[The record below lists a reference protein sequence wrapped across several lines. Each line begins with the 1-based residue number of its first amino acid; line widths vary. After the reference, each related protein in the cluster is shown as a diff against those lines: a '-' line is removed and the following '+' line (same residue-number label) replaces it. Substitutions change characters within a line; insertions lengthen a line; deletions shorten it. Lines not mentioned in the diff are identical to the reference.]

1 MLFKKLIR
9 TIGVYKAQFIS
20 MIIMIA
26 LGTAIFVGFNMEW
39 YAIEYNTDKYFEQT
53 GYADFRII
61 NETGRFSAEDAEK
74 IKTIDGVKEVSRFVS
89 VNASVDNDDPNA
101 AKKTLAL
108 TVTENTNVSFF
119 TLISGEEYDPESADG
134 IWLSDKYAAVNDVKI
149 GDKLNVTY
157 AKFKLEGVVK
167 GLVKSSEYLVCV
179 EDESELMPKYE
190 KHGFAYISPV
200 MFSAAVKDGT
210 HGIFTDFYPEIN
222 VIGDGELKTFK
233 KAVEEKLG
241 KTLLVLSK
249 DESSSYVLS
258 QGEADEGKTMGTIF
272 SVLFMVI
279 AILTMVTT
287 MHRLTAKEKTQ
298 IGILKAL
305 GFKDKRITRH
315 YTSYAFAVGVLG
327 CALGILLGI
336 GICAIIMN
344 PNGTMGTYFDM
355 PKWEL
360 IVPWFC
366 YAVIAAVIVF
376 LTFIGF
382 LSVKKMLKGT
392 AADALRPYAP
402 KKMKKLALEKTKLWD
417 KMSFGARWN
426 MRDIMRHKS
435 RTLMSLIGIVGCTII
450 VVGSVG
456 MRDTMK
462 GFIDSYYNTAM
473 NYVSKINVA
482 DDAAE
487 NSVKYL
493 TLNYNGDYSGSVAV
507 EYEEKAYSLE
517 IYSVDHDMVKF
528 MSDKGFDTFELSD
541 DGAYVCRRIA
551 DKYKLKKGDEIT
563 LRPYGKSNDEAYTF
577 KINGII
583 RSQSESVVITA
594 RYAEKM
600 NVDYSVTAIYTN
612 TPASTI
618 DNDKKLAADDES
630 PYDEIKTV
638 QEKEELIKTFDTFL
652 EIMNEMIILLVA
664 VGVALGIVVLYNL
677 GTMSYAERYREM
689 ATLKVVGFRD
699 KKIGELLIEQNLWI
713 TVVGLVVGLPLGIF
727 TLDYLIKALASEYEM
742 NIMLG
747 PLTFISGIVITLG
760 VSLVVGF
767 MIARKNK
774 KINMVESLKA
784 E

>member
-39 YAIEYNTDKYFEQT
+39 YAIEYNTEKYFEET

-61 NETGRFSAEDAEK
+61 NETGRFTEEEAEK

-89 VNASVDNDDPNA
+89 VNAAVYNPDPKA
-101 AKKTLAL
+101 AKKTLAI
-108 TVTENTNVSFF
+108 TVTENTEVSFF
-119 TLISGEEYDPESADG
+119 TLISGEKYDPESVDG
-134 IWLSDKYAAVNDVKI
+134 IWLSDKYAETNGVKI
-149 GDKLNVTY
+149 GDKIGFSY
-157 AKFKLEGVVK
+157 AKFKMEGVVK

-179 EDESELMPKYE
+179 EDESELMPEYE

-210 HGIFTDFYPEIN
+210 HGIFTEFYPEIN
-222 VIGDGELKTFK
+222 VIGEGELKTFK

-249 DESSSYVLS
+249 EESSSYILA

-272 SVLFMVI
+272 PVLFMVI
-279 AILTMVTT
+279 AVLTMVTT

-298 IGILKAL
+298 IGVLKAL

-327 CALGILLGI
+327 SALGILLGI

-344 PNGTMGTYFDM
+344 PNGAMGTYFDM

-360 IVPWFC
+360 VVPWFC
-366 YAVIAAVIVF
+366 YVVVAAIIVF

-402 KKMKKLALEKTKLWD
+402 KKMKKLAIEKTGLWE

-435 RTLMSLIGIVGCTII
+435 RTLMSLIGIVGCMVI

-456 MRDTMK
+456 MRDTMN

-473 NYVSKINVA
+473 NYVSKINVT
-482 DDAAE
+482 DDAEE
-487 NSVKYL
+487 NSIKFL
-493 TLNYNGDYSGSVAV
+493 TINYDGDYSGSVAV
-507 EYEEKAYSLE
+507 EFNEKAYSLE
-517 IYSVDHDMVKF
+517 IYSVEHDMVKF
-528 MSDKGFDTFELSD
+528 MPDKGFDPIKLSD

-551 DKYKLKKGDEIT
+551 DKYNLKQGDEIT
-563 LRPYGKSNDEAYTF
+563 LRPYGESRDEAYTF
-577 KINGII
+577 RINGII

-594 RYAEKM
+594 KYAEKM
-600 NVDYSVTAIYTN
+600 NVDYYVTAIYTD
-612 TPASTI
+612 TSSDVI
-618 DNDKKLAADDES
+618 DNDKTAANGEA
-630 PYDEIKTV
+630 PYDVIKTV
-638 QEKEELIKTFDTFL
+638 QDKEELIKTFDKFL
-652 EIMNEMIILLVA
+652 EIMNMMIILLVA

-699 KKIGELLIEQNLWI
+699 KKIGRLLIEQNLWV
-713 TVVGLVVGLPLGIF
+713 TVFGMVVGLPLGIF
-727 TLDYLIKALASEYEM
+727 TLDYLIKALAPEYEM
-742 NIMLG
+742 SLMLG

-760 VSLVVGF
+760 VSLLVGF

>member
-39 YAIEYNTDKYFEQT
+39 YAIEYNTGKYFEQT

-61 NETGRFSAEDAEK
+61 NETGRFTEEEAEK

-89 VNASVDNDDPNA
+89 VNAAVYNPDPKA
-101 AKKTLAL
+101 AKKTLAI
-108 TVTENTNVSFF
+108 TVTENTEVSFF
-119 TLISGEEYDPESADG
+119 TLISGEKYDPESVDG
-134 IWLSDKYAAVNDVKI
+134 IWLSDKYAETNGVKI
-149 GDKLNVTY
+149 GDKIGFSY
-157 AKFKLEGVVK
+157 AKFKMEGIVR

-210 HGIFTDFYPEIN
+210 HGIFTEFYPEIN
-222 VIGDGELKTFK
+222 VIGEGELKTFK

-249 DESSSYVLS
+249 EESSSYILA

-272 SVLFMVI
+272 PVLFMVI
-279 AILTMVTT
+279 AVLTMVTT

-327 CALGILLGI
+327 SALGIFLGI

-360 IVPWFC
+360 VVPWFC
-366 YAVIAAVIVF
+366 YVVVAAIIVF

-392 AADALRPYAP
+392 AADALIPYAP
-402 KKMKKLALEKTKLWD
+402 KKMKKLAIEKTGLWE

-435 RTLMSLIGIVGCTII
+435 RTLMSLIGIVGCMVI

-473 NYVSKINVA
+473 NYVSKINVT
-482 DDAAE
+482 DDAEE
-487 NSVKYL
+487 NSIKFL
-493 TLNYNGDYSGSVAV
+493 TINYDGDYSGSVAV
-507 EYEEKAYSLE
+507 EFNEKAYSLE
-517 IYSVDHDMVKF
+517 IYSVEHDMVKF
-528 MSDKGFDTFELSD
+528 MPDKGFDPIELSD

-551 DKYKLKKGDEIT
+551 DKYNLKQGDEIT
-563 LRPYGKSNDEAYTF
+563 LRPYGESRDETYTF
-577 KINGII
+577 RINGII

-594 RYAEKM
+594 KYAEKM

-612 TPASTI
+612 TSSAVI
-618 DNDKKLAADDES
+618 DNDKTAANGEA
-630 PYDEIKTV
+630 PYDVIKTV
-638 QEKEELIKTFDTFL
+638 QDKEELIKTFDKFL
-652 EIMNEMIILLVA
+652 EIMNMMIILLVA

-699 KKIGELLIEQNLWI
+699 KKIGRLLIEQNLWV
-713 TVVGLVVGLPLGIF
+713 TVFGMVVGLPLGIF

-742 NIMLG
+742 NLVLG

-760 VSLVVGF
+760 VSLLVGF

>member
-39 YAIEYNTDKYFEQT
+39 YAIEYNTEKYFEET

-61 NETGRFSAEDAEK
+61 NETGRFTEEEAEK

-89 VNASVDNDDPNA
+89 VNAAVYNPDPKA
-101 AKKTLAL
+101 AKKTLAI
-108 TVTENTNVSFF
+108 TVTENTKVSFF
-119 TLISGEEYDPESADG
+119 TLISGEKYDPESVDG
-134 IWLSDKYAAVNDVKI
+134 IWLSDKYAEMNGVKI
-149 GDKLNVTY
+149 GDKIGFSY
-157 AKFKLEGVVK
+157 AKFKMEGVVK

-179 EDESELMPKYE
+179 EDESELMPEYE

-210 HGIFTDFYPEIN
+210 HGIFTEFYPEIN
-222 VIGDGELKTFK
+222 VIGEGELKTFK

-249 DESSSYVLS
+249 EESSSYILA

-272 SVLFMVI
+272 PVLFMVI
-279 AILTMVTT
+279 AVLTMVTT

-327 CALGILLGI
+327 SALGILLGI

-360 IVPWFC
+360 VVPWFC
-366 YAVIAAVIVF
+366 YVVVAAIIVF

-402 KKMKKLALEKTKLWD
+402 KKMKKLAIEKTGLWE

-435 RTLMSLIGIVGCTII
+435 RTLMSLIGIVGCMVI

-456 MRDTMK
+456 MRDTMN

-473 NYVSKINVA
+473 NYVSKINVT
-482 DDAAE
+482 DDAEE
-487 NSVKYL
+487 NSIKFL
-493 TLNYNGDYSGSVAV
+493 TINYDGDYSGSVAV
-507 EYEEKAYSLE
+507 EFNEKAYSLE
-517 IYSVDHDMVKF
+517 IYSVEHDMVKF
-528 MSDKGFDTFELSD
+528 MPDKGFDPIKLSD

-551 DKYKLKKGDEIT
+551 DKYNLKQGDEIT
-563 LRPYGKSNDEAYTF
+563 LRPYGESRDEAYTF
-577 KINGII
+577 RINGII

-594 RYAEKM
+594 KYAEKM

-612 TPASTI
+612 TSSDVI
-618 DNDKKLAADDES
+618 DNDKTAANGEA
-630 PYDEIKTV
+630 PYDVIKTV
-638 QEKEELIKTFDTFL
+638 QDKEELIKTFDMFL
-652 EIMNEMIILLVA
+652 EIMNMMVILLVA

-699 KKIGELLIEQNLWI
+699 KKIGRLLIEQNLWV
-713 TVVGLVVGLPLGIF
+713 TVFGMVVGLPLGIF

-742 NIMLG
+742 NLVLG

-760 VSLVVGF
+760 VSLLVGF

>member
-39 YAIEYNTDKYFEQT
+39 YAIEYNTEKYFEET

-61 NETGRFSAEDAEK
+61 NETGRFTEEEAEK

-89 VNASVDNDDPNA
+89 VNAAVYNPDPKA
-101 AKKTLAL
+101 AKKTLAI
-108 TVTENTNVSFF
+108 TVTENTEVSFF
-119 TLISGEEYDPESADG
+119 TLISGEKYDPESVDG
-134 IWLSDKYAAVNDVKI
+134 IWLSDKYAETNGVKI
-149 GDKLNVTY
+149 GDKIGFSY
-157 AKFKLEGVVK
+157 AKFKMEGVVK

-210 HGIFTDFYPEIN
+210 HGIFTEFYPEIN
-222 VIGDGELKTFK
+222 VIGEGELKTFK

-249 DESSSYVLS
+249 EESSSYIFA

-272 SVLFMVI
+272 PVLFMVI
-279 AILTMVTT
+279 AVLTMVTT

-298 IGILKAL
+298 IGVLKAL

-327 CALGILLGI
+327 SALGILLGI

-360 IVPWFC
+360 VVPWFC
-366 YAVIAAVIVF
+366 YVVVAAIIVF

-402 KKMKKLALEKTKLWD
+402 KKMKKLAIEKTGLWE

-435 RTLMSLIGIVGCTII
+435 RTLMSLIGIVGCMVI

-473 NYVSKINVA
+473 NYVSKINVT
-482 DDAAE
+482 DDAEE
-487 NSVKYL
+487 NSIKFL
-493 TLNYNGDYSGSVAV
+493 TINYDGDYSGSVAV
-507 EYEEKAYSLE
+507 EFNEKAYSLE
-517 IYSVDHDMVKF
+517 IYSVEHDMVKF
-528 MSDKGFDTFELSD
+528 MPDKGFDPIKLSD

-551 DKYKLKKGDEIT
+551 DKYNLKQGDEIT
-563 LRPYGKSNDEAYTF
+563 LRPYGESRDEAYTF
-577 KINGII
+577 RINGII

-594 RYAEKM
+594 KYAEKM
-600 NVDYSVTAIYTN
+600 NVDYYVTAIYTN
-612 TPASTI
+612 TSSDVI
-618 DNDKKLAADDES
+618 DNDKTAANGEA
-630 PYDEIKTV
+630 PYDVIKTV
-638 QEKEELIKTFDTFL
+638 QDKEELIKTFDKFL
-652 EIMNEMIILLVA
+652 EIMNMMVILLVA

-699 KKIGELLIEQNLWI
+699 KKIGRLLIEQNLWV
-713 TVVGLVVGLPLGIF
+713 TVFGMVVGLPLGIF
-727 TLDYLIKALASEYEM
+727 TLDYLIKALAPEYEM
-742 NIMLG
+742 SLMLG

-760 VSLVVGF
+760 VSLLVGF

>member
-39 YAIEYNTDKYFEQT
+39 YAIEYNTEKYFEET

-61 NETGRFSAEDAEK
+61 NETGRFTEEEAEK

-89 VNASVDNDDPNA
+89 VNAAVYNPDPKA
-101 AKKTLAL
+101 AKKTLEI
-108 TVTENTNVSFF
+108 TVTENTKVSFF
-119 TLISGEEYDPESADG
+119 TLISGEKYDPESVDG
-134 IWLSDKYAAVNDVKI
+134 IWLSDKYAETNGVKI
-149 GDKLNVTY
+149 GDKIGFSY
-157 AKFKLEGVVK
+157 AKFKMEGVVK

-179 EDESELMPKYE
+179 EDESELMPEYE

-210 HGIFTDFYPEIN
+210 HGIFTEFYPEIN
-222 VIGDGELKTFK
+222 VIGEGELKTFK

-249 DESSSYVLS
+249 EESSSYILA

-272 SVLFMVI
+272 PVLFMVI
-279 AILTMVTT
+279 AVLTMVTT

-327 CALGILLGI
+327 SALGILLGI

-360 IVPWFC
+360 VVPWFC
-366 YAVIAAVIVF
+366 YVVVAAIIVF

-402 KKMKKLALEKTKLWD
+402 KKMKKLAIEKTGLWE

-435 RTLMSLIGIVGCTII
+435 RTLMSLIGIVGCMVI

-456 MRDTMK
+456 MRDTMN

-473 NYVSKINVA
+473 NYVSKINVT
-482 DDAAE
+482 DDAEE
-487 NSVKYL
+487 NSIKFL
-493 TLNYNGDYSGSVAV
+493 TINYDGDYSGSVAV
-507 EYEEKAYSLE
+507 EFNEKAYSLE
-517 IYSVDHDMVKF
+517 IYSVEHDMVKF
-528 MSDKGFDTFELSD
+528 MPDKGFEPIKLSD

-551 DKYKLKKGDEIT
+551 DKYNLKQGDEIT
-563 LRPYGKSNDEAYTF
+563 LRPYGESRDEAYTF
-577 KINGII
+577 RINGII

-594 RYAEKM
+594 KYAEKM
-600 NVDYSVTAIYTN
+600 NVDYYVTAIYTN
-612 TPASTI
+612 TSSDVI
-618 DNDKKLAADDES
+618 DNDKTAANGEA
-630 PYDEIKTV
+630 PYDVIKTV
-638 QEKEELIKTFDTFL
+638 QDKEELIKTFDKFL
-652 EIMNEMIILLVA
+652 EIMNMMIILLVA

-699 KKIGELLIEQNLWI
+699 KKIGRLLIEQNLWV
-713 TVVGLVVGLPLGIF
+713 TVFGMVVGLPLGIF

-742 NIMLG
+742 NLVLG

-760 VSLVVGF
+760 VSLLVGF

>member
-39 YAIEYNTDKYFEQT
+39 YAIEYNTEKYFEET

-61 NETGRFSAEDAEK
+61 NETGRFTEEEAEK

-89 VNASVDNDDPNA
+89 VNAAVYNPDPKA
-101 AKKTLAL
+101 AKKTLAI
-108 TVTENTNVSFF
+108 TVTENTKVSFF
-119 TLISGEEYDPESADG
+119 TLISGEKYDSESVDG
-134 IWLSDKYAAVNDVKI
+134 IWLSDKYAEMNGVKI
-149 GDKLNVTY
+149 GDKIGFSY
-157 AKFKLEGVVK
+157 AKFKMEGVVK

-179 EDESELMPKYE
+179 EDESELMPEYE

-210 HGIFTDFYPEIN
+210 HGIFTEFYPEIN
-222 VIGDGELKTFK
+222 VIGEGELKTFK

-249 DESSSYVLS
+249 EESSSYILA

-272 SVLFMVI
+272 PVLFMVI
-279 AILTMVTT
+279 AVLTMVTT

-298 IGILKAL
+298 IGVLKAL

-327 CALGILLGI
+327 NALGILLGI

-360 IVPWFC
+360 VVPWFC
-366 YAVIAAVIVF
+366 YVVVAAIIVF

-402 KKMKKLALEKTKLWD
+402 KKMKKLAIEKTGLWE

-435 RTLMSLIGIVGCTII
+435 RTLMSLIGIVGCMVI

-456 MRDTMK
+456 MRDTMN

-473 NYVSKINVA
+473 NYVSKINVT
-482 DDAAE
+482 DDAEE
-487 NSVKYL
+487 NSIKFL
-493 TLNYNGDYSGSVAV
+493 TINYDGDYSGSVAV
-507 EYEEKAYSLE
+507 EFNEKAYSLE
-517 IYSVDHDMVKF
+517 IYSVEHDMVKF
-528 MSDKGFDTFELSD
+528 MPDKGFDPIKLSD

-551 DKYKLKKGDEIT
+551 DKYNLKQGDEIT
-563 LRPYGKSNDEAYTF
+563 LRPYGESRDEAYTF
-577 KINGII
+577 RINGII

-594 RYAEKM
+594 KYAEKM
-600 NVDYSVTAIYTN
+600 HVDYYVTAIYTN
-612 TPASTI
+612 TSSDVI
-618 DNDKKLAADDES
+618 DNDKTAANGEA
-630 PYDEIKTV
+630 PYDVIKTV
-638 QEKEELIKTFDTFL
+638 QDKEELIKTFDKFL
-652 EIMNEMIILLVA
+652 EIMNMMIILLVA

-699 KKIGELLIEQNLWI
+699 KKIGRLLIEQNLWV
-713 TVVGLVVGLPLGIF
+713 TVFGMVVGLPLGIF
-727 TLDYLIKALASEYEM
+727 TLDYLIKALAPEYEM
-742 NIMLG
+742 SLMLG

-760 VSLVVGF
+760 VSLLVGF

>member
-39 YAIEYNTDKYFEQT
+39 YAIEYNTEKYFEET

-61 NETGRFSAEDAEK
+61 NETGRFTKEEAEK

-89 VNASVDNDDPNA
+89 VNAAVYNPDPKA
-101 AKKTLAL
+101 AKKTLAI
-108 TVTENTNVSFF
+108 TVTENTEVSFF
-119 TLISGEEYDPESADG
+119 TLISGEKYDPESVDG
-134 IWLSDKYAAVNDVKI
+134 IWLSDKYAETNGVKI
-149 GDKLNVTY
+149 GDKIGFSY
-157 AKFKLEGVVK
+157 AKFKMEGVVK

-210 HGIFTDFYPEIN
+210 HGIFTEFYPEIN
-222 VIGDGELKTFK
+222 VIGEGELKTFK

-249 DESSSYVLS
+249 EESSSYILA

-272 SVLFMVI
+272 PVLFMVI
-279 AILTMVTT
+279 AVLTMVTT

-327 CALGILLGI
+327 SALGILLGI

-360 IVPWFC
+360 VVPWFC
-366 YAVIAAVIVF
+366 YVVVAAIIVF

-402 KKMKKLALEKTKLWD
+402 KKMKKLAIEKTGLWE

-435 RTLMSLIGIVGCTII
+435 RTLMSLIGIVGCMVI

-456 MRDTMK
+456 MRDTMN

-473 NYVSKINVA
+473 NYVSKINVT
-482 DDAAE
+482 DDAEE
-487 NSVKYL
+487 NSIKFL
-493 TLNYNGDYSGSVAV
+493 TINYDGDYSGSIAV
-507 EYEEKAYSLE
+507 EFNEKAYSLE
-517 IYSVDHDMVKF
+517 IYSVEHDMVKF
-528 MSDKGFDTFELSD
+528 MPDKGFDPIKLSD

-551 DKYKLKKGDEIT
+551 DKYNLKQGDEIT
-563 LRPYGKSNDEAYTF
+563 LRPYGESRDEAYTF
-577 KINGII
+577 RINGII

-594 RYAEKM
+594 KYAEKM
-600 NVDYSVTAIYTN
+600 NVDYYVTAIYTN
-612 TPASTI
+612 TSSDVI
-618 DNDKKLAADDES
+618 DNDKTAANGEA
-630 PYDEIKTV
+630 PYDVIKTV
-638 QEKEELIKTFDTFL
+638 QDKEELIKTFDMFL
-652 EIMNEMIILLVA
+652 EIMNMMVILLVA

-699 KKIGELLIEQNLWI
+699 KKIGRLLIEQNLWV
-713 TVVGLVVGLPLGIF
+713 TVFGMVVGLPLGIF
-727 TLDYLIKALASEYEM
+727 TLDYLIKALAPEYEM
-742 NIMLG
+742 SLMLG

-760 VSLVVGF
+760 VSLLVGF

>member
-39 YAIEYNTDKYFEQT
+39 YAIEYNTEKYFEET

-61 NETGRFSAEDAEK
+61 NETGRFTEEEAEK

-89 VNASVDNDDPNA
+89 VNAAVYNPDPKA
-101 AKKTLAL
+101 AKKTLAI
-108 TVTENTNVSFF
+108 TVTENTEVSFF
-119 TLISGEEYDPESADG
+119 TLISGEKYDPESVDG
-134 IWLSDKYAAVNDVKI
+134 IWLSDKYAETNGIKI
-149 GDKLNVTY
+149 GDKIGFSY
-157 AKFKLEGVVK
+157 AKFKMEGVVK

-210 HGIFTDFYPEIN
+210 HGIFTEFYPEIN
-222 VIGDGELKTFK
+222 VIGEGELKTFK

-249 DESSSYVLS
+249 EESSSYILA

-272 SVLFMVI
+272 PVLFMVI
-279 AILTMVTT
+279 AVLTMVTT

-298 IGILKAL
+298 IGVLKAL

-327 CALGILLGI
+327 SALGILLGI

-360 IVPWFC
+360 VVPWFC
-366 YAVIAAVIVF
+366 YVVVAAIIVF

-402 KKMKKLALEKTKLWD
+402 KKMKKLAIEKTGLWE

-435 RTLMSLIGIVGCTII
+435 RTLMSLIGIVGCMVI

-473 NYVSKINVA
+473 NYVSKINVT
-482 DDAAE
+482 DDAEE
-487 NSVKYL
+487 NSIKFL
-493 TLNYNGDYSGSVAV
+493 TINYDGDYSGSVAV
-507 EYEEKAYSLE
+507 EFNEKAYSLE
-517 IYSVDHDMVKF
+517 IYSVEHDMVKF
-528 MSDKGFDTFELSD
+528 MPDKGFDPIKLSD

-551 DKYKLKKGDEIT
+551 DKYNLKQGDEIT
-563 LRPYGKSNDEAYTF
+563 LRPYGESRDEAYTF
-577 KINGII
+577 RINGII

-594 RYAEKM
+594 KYAEKM
-600 NVDYSVTAIYTN
+600 NVDYYVTAIYTN
-612 TPASTI
+612 TSSDVI
-618 DNDKKLAADDES
+618 DNDKTAANGEA
-630 PYDEIKTV
+630 PYDVIKTV
-638 QEKEELIKTFDTFL
+638 QDKEELIKTFDKFL
-652 EIMNEMIILLVA
+652 EIMNMMVILLVA

-699 KKIGELLIEQNLWI
+699 KKIGRLLIEQNLWV
-713 TVVGLVVGLPLGIF
+713 TVFGMVVGLPLGIF
-727 TLDYLIKALASEYEM
+727 TLDYLIKALAPEYEM
-742 NIMLG
+742 SLMLG

-760 VSLVVGF
+760 VSLLVGF

>member
-61 NETGRFSAEDAEK
+61 NETGRFTEEEAEK

-89 VNASVDNDDPNA
+89 VNASVNNSDPNA

-108 TVTENTNVSFF
+108 TVTENTKVSFF
-119 TLISGEEYDPESADG
+119 TLISGEEYDPESTDG
-134 IWLSDKYAAVNDVKI
+134 IWLSDKYAEVNDVKI
-149 GDKLNVTY
+149 GDKLSVTY
-157 AKFKLEGVVK
+157 AKFKMEGVVR

-210 HGIFTDFYPEIN
+210 HGIFTEFYPEIN
-222 VIGDGELKTFK
+222 VIGEGELKTFK

-249 DESSSYVLS
+249 EESSSYVLS

-272 SVLFMVI
+272 PVLFMVI

-315 YTSYAFAVGVLG
+315 YTSYAFAVGVVG

-360 IVPWFC
+360 VVPWFC
-366 YAVIAAVIVF
+366 YVVVAAIIVF

-417 KMSFGARWN
+417 KVSFGARWN

-435 RTLMSLIGIVGCTII
+435 RTLMSLIGIVGCMII

-456 MRDTMK
+456 MRDTMN

-473 NYVSKINVA
+473 NYASKINVA
-482 DDAAE
+482 DDAEE
-487 NSVKYL
+487 NSIKFL
-493 TLNYNGDYSGSVAV
+493 TINYDGDYSGSVAV
-507 EYEEKAYSLE
+507 EFNEKAYSLE
-517 IYSVDHDMVKF
+517 IYSVEHDMVKF
-528 MSDKGFDTFELSD
+528 MPDKGFDPIELSD

-551 DKYKLKKGDEIT
+551 DKYNLKQGDEIT
-563 LRPYGKSNDEAYTF
+563 LRPYGESRDETYTF
-577 KINGII
+577 RINGII

-594 RYAEKM
+594 KYAEKM
-600 NVDYSVTAIYTN
+600 NVDYSVSAIYTN
-612 TPASTI
+612 TSSDVI
-618 DNDKKLAADDES
+618 DNDKTAANGEA
-630 PYDEIKTV
+630 PYDVIKTV
-638 QEKEELIKTFDTFL
+638 QEKDELIKTFDKFL
-652 EIMNEMIILLVA
+652 EIMNMMIILLVA

-699 KKIGELLIEQNLWI
+699 KKIGRLLIEQNLWV
-713 TVVGLVVGLPLGIF
+713 TVFGMVVGLPLGIF

-747 PLTFISGIVITLG
+747 PLTFISGIVVTLG
-760 VSLVVGF
+760 VSLLVGF

>member
-61 NETGRFSAEDAEK
+61 NETGRFTEEEAEK

-89 VNASVDNDDPNA
+89 VNASVNNSDPNA

-108 TVTENTNVSFF
+108 TVTENTKVSFF
-119 TLISGEEYDPESADG
+119 TLISGEEYDPESTDG
-134 IWLSDKYAAVNDVKI
+134 IWLSDKYAEVNDFKI
-149 GDKLNVTY
+149 GDKLSVTY

-167 GLVKSSEYLVCV
+167 GLIKSSEYLVCV
-179 EDESELMPKYE
+179 EDDSELMPRYE

-210 HGIFTDFYPEIN
+210 HGIFTEFYPEIN
-222 VIGDGELKTFK
+222 VIGEGELKTFK

-249 DESSSYVLS
+249 EESSSYVLS

-272 SVLFMVI
+272 PVLFMVI

-315 YTSYAFAVGVLG
+315 YMSYAFAVGVVG

-360 IVPWFC
+360 VVPWFC
-366 YAVIAAVIVF
+366 YAAIAAIIVF

-382 LSVKKMLKGT
+382 LSVKKILKGT

-435 RTLMSLIGIVGCTII
+435 RTLMSLIGIVGCMII

-456 MRDTMK
+456 MRDTMN

-473 NYVSKINVA
+473 NYASKINVA
-482 DDAAE
+482 DDAGE
-487 NSVKYL
+487 NSIKFL
-493 TLNYNGDYSGSVAV
+493 TINYEGDYSGSVAV
-507 EYEEKAYSLE
+507 EYEGKAYSLE
-517 IYSVDHDMVKF
+517 IYSVEHDMVKF
-528 MSDKGFDTFELSD
+528 MPDNGFDPLKLSD
-541 DGAYVCRRIA
+541 DGAYVCRRLA

-563 LRPYGKSNDEAYTF
+563 VRPYGKSNDEAYTF

-594 RYAEKM
+594 KYAESM

-612 TPASTI
+612 TSASVI
-618 DNDKKLAADDES
+618 DNDKTAANGEA
-630 PYDEIKTV
+630 PYDVIKTV
-638 QEKEELIKTFDTFL
+638 QEKDELIKTFDKFL
-652 EIMNEMIILLVA
+652 EIMNMMIILLVA

-699 KKIGELLIEQNLWI
+699 KKIGRLLIEQNLWI
-713 TVVGLVVGLPLGIF
+713 TVFGMVVGLPLGIF

-747 PLTFISGIVITLG
+747 PLTFISGIVVTLG
-760 VSLVVGF
+760 VSLLVWF

>member
-61 NETGRFSAEDAEK
+61 NETGRFTEEEAEK

-89 VNASVDNDDPNA
+89 VNASVNNSDPNA

-108 TVTENTNVSFF
+108 TVTENTKVSFF
-119 TLISGEEYDPESADG
+119 TLISGEEYDPESTDG
-134 IWLSDKYAAVNDVKI
+134 IWLSDKYAEVNDVKI
-149 GDKLNVTY
+149 GDKLSVTY

-167 GLVKSSEYLVCV
+167 GLIKSSEYLVCV
-179 EDESELMPKYE
+179 EDDSELMPRYE

-210 HGIFTDFYPEIN
+210 HGIFTEFYPEIN
-222 VIGDGELKTFK
+222 VIGEGELKTFK

-249 DESSSYVLS
+249 EESSSYVLS

-272 SVLFMVI
+272 PVLFMVI

-315 YTSYAFAVGVLG
+315 YTSYAFAVGVVG

-360 IVPWFC
+360 VVPWFC
-366 YAVIAAVIVF
+366 YAAIAAIIVF

-435 RTLMSLIGIVGCTII
+435 RTLMSLIGIVGCMII

-456 MRDTMK
+456 MRDTMN

-473 NYVSKINVA
+473 NYASKINVA
-482 DDAAE
+482 DDAGE
-487 NSVKYL
+487 NSIKFL
-493 TLNYNGDYSGSVAV
+493 TINYEGDYSGSVAV
-507 EYEEKAYSLE
+507 EFNEKAYSLE
-517 IYSVDHDMVKF
+517 IYSVEHDMVKF
-528 MSDKGFDTFELSD
+528 MPDKGFDPLKLSD
-541 DGAYVCRRIA
+541 DGAYVCRRLA

-563 LRPYGKSNDEAYTF
+563 VRPYGKSNDEAYTF

-594 RYAEKM
+594 KYAESM

-612 TPASTI
+612 TSASVI
-618 DNDKKLAADDES
+618 GNDKAAANGEA
-630 PYDEIKTV
+630 PYDVIKTV
-638 QEKEELIKTFDTFL
+638 QEKDELIKTFDKFL
-652 EIMNEMIILLVA
+652 EIMNMMIILLVA

-699 KKIGELLIEQNLWI
+699 KKIGRLLIEQNLWI
-713 TVVGLVVGLPLGIF
+713 TVFGMVVGLPLGIF

-742 NIMLG
+742 NLVLG
-747 PLTFISGIVITLG
+747 PLTFISGIVVTLG
-760 VSLVVGF
+760 VSLLVGF

>member
-9 TIGVYKAQFIS
+9 TLGVYKAQFIS

-39 YAIEYNTDKYFEQT
+39 YAIEYNTEKYFEET

-61 NETGRFSAEDAEK
+61 NETGRFTEEEAEK

-89 VNASVDNDDPNA
+89 VNAAVYNPDPKA
-101 AKKTLAL
+101 AKKTLAI
-108 TVTENTNVSFF
+108 TVTENTKVSFF
-119 TLISGEEYDPESADG
+119 TLISGEKYDPESVDG
-134 IWLSDKYAAVNDVKI
+134 IWLSDKYAETNGVKI
-149 GDKLNVTY
+149 GDKIGFSY
-157 AKFKLEGVVK
+157 AKFKMEGVVK

-179 EDESELMPKYE
+179 EDESELMPEYE

-210 HGIFTDFYPEIN
+210 HGIFTEFYPEIN
-222 VIGDGELKTFK
+222 VIGEGELKTFK

-249 DESSSYVLS
+249 EESSSYILA

-272 SVLFMVI
+272 PVLFMVI
-279 AILTMVTT
+279 AVLTMVTT

-327 CALGILLGI
+327 SALGILLGI
-336 GICAIIMN
+336 GICALIMN

-355 PKWEL
+355 PKWDL
-360 IVPWFC
+360 VVPWFC
-366 YAVIAAVIVF
+366 YVVVAAIIVF

-402 KKMKKLALEKTKLWD
+402 KKMKKLAIEKTGLWE

-435 RTLMSLIGIVGCTII
+435 RTLMSLIGIVGCMVI

-456 MRDTMK
+456 MRDTMN

-482 DDAAE
+482 DDAEE
-487 NSVKYL
+487 NSIKFL
-493 TLNYNGDYSGSVAV
+493 TINYDGDYSGSVAV
-507 EYEEKAYSLE
+507 EFHDKAYSLE
-517 IYSVDHDMVKF
+517 IYSVEHDMVKF
-528 MSDKGFDTFELSD
+528 MPDKGFDPIKLSD

-551 DKYKLKKGDEIT
+551 DKYNLKQGDEIT
-563 LRPYGKSNDEAYTF
+563 LRPYGESRDEAYTF
-577 KINGII
+577 RINGII

-594 RYAEKM
+594 KYAEKM

-612 TPASTI
+612 TSSAVI
-618 DNDKKLAADDES
+618 DNDKTAANGEA
-630 PYDEIKTV
+630 PYDVIKTV
-638 QEKEELIKTFDTFL
+638 QDKKELIKTFDKFL
-652 EIMNEMIILLVA
+652 EIMNMMIILLVA

-699 KKIGELLIEQNLWI
+699 KKIGRLLIEQNLWV
-713 TVVGLVVGLPLGIF
+713 TVFGMVVGLPLGIF

-742 NIMLG
+742 NLVLG

-760 VSLVVGF
+760 VSLFVGF